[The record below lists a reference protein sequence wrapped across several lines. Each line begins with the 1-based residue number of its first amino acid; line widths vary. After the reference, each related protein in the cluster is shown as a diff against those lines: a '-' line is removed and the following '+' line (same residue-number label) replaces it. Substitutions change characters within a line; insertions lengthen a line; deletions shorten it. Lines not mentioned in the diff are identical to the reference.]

1 MRMSKKIDFQLG
13 NFRKSFVAGNLSDIP
28 EVQALVNRF
37 KYPGENRG
45 NVVMVRLSDDAVKK
59 IDLLVDATLF
69 GSRSEATAF
78 LVGAGIENQ
87 KELLDK
93 LNVHTEEIQKLKEQL
108 RNIAVDA
115 LKQPKP

>member
-1 MRMSKKIDFQLG
+1 
-13 NFRKSFVAGNLSDIP
+13 
-28 EVQALVNRF
+28 
-37 KYPGENRG
+37 
-45 NVVMVRLSDDAVKK
+45 
-59 IDLLVDATLF
+59 LF
-69 GSRSEATAF
+69 SSRSEATAF

-115 LKQPKP
+115 LKQPKS